1 VAYTSSLFDKAALI
15 PGESKPKLTIVSKNW
30 PGEADKVPGGAKKKE
45 MEDKAAK
52 KPTVLGRANFSVW
65 Q

>member
-1 VAYTSSLFDKAALI
+1 VLR
-15 PGESKPKLTIVSKNW
+15 LTIVPKNW